1 MSLSS
6 FLCLPVINQIPSATF
21 SDISHQLLLLYL
33 LKGLALLSDIY
44 LLLYTGSIHWGIVWP
59 TPIDKGNLYTKRGFL
74 GVKFVEV
81 KITIFFSGVFK
92 YIRLQ
97 ICHTSIY
104 ISVITD
110 FYTSHILKA

>member
-21 SDISHQLLLLYL
+21 SDIPCQLLLLYL

-44 LLLYTGSIHWGIVWP
+44 LLLYTGS
-59 TPIDKGNLYTKRGFL
+59 
-74 GVKFVEV
+74 
-81 KITIFFSGVFK
+81 
-92 YIRLQ
+92 
-97 ICHTSIY
+97 Y